1 MYWQEDDDKPF
12 PPAVPDD
19 VVDVTFKVACR
30 ALPLDHAH
38 ALSEALLAALPWL
51 REEPQAA
58 VHLIHGAESGN
69 GWLRPED
76 PDALLYPSRRTRFTL
91 RVPKHRVADARALAG
106 RTLDVGGHA
115 VTLRDPHVR
124 ELSPLTTVFSRHVMS
139 EQDEEAAFLEAVA
152 RRLREEL
159 DIRVRKMVA
168 GREHTHRFPDRE
180 IRTRSLMIDGL
191 RVEESIRLQ
200 QRGLGPGRLQGFG
213 IFLPHK
219 AVGGGR
225 GESGK

>member
-1 MYWQEDDDKPF
+1 MYWQEDEDKRS
-12 PPAVPDD
+12 PPTVPDD
-19 VVDVTFKVACR
+19 VVDVSFKVACK

-38 ALSEALLAALPWL
+38 ALSEALLEALPWL

-76 PDALLYPSRRTRFTL
+76 PEALLYPSRRTRFAL
-91 RVPKHRVADARALAG
+91 RVPKHRVEAARALAG
-106 RTLDVGGHA
+106 TTLDVGGHA
-115 VTLRDPHVR
+115 VSLRDPHVR
-124 ELSPLTTVFSRHVMS
+124 ELSPLTTVFSRHVVS
-139 EQDEEAAFLEAVA
+139 EQSEEAEFLDAVA
-152 RRLREEL
+152 RMLREDL

-168 GREHTHRFPDRE
+168 GREHMHRFPDRE

-213 IFLPHK
+213 VFLPHK

-225 GESGK
+225 GEPAK